1 MVCRCFI
8 LPEECKPCLFYL
20 RNLLYLIRRC
30 AAPPLLNR
38 NENTVCTGRE
48 RIKTQCPQLPVGTA
62 LIQIG
67 SIQRSQGFA
76 WRENAS
82 CEGRGG
88 AQPRTK
94 RRVYVCLVEPSG
106 PVTSMTAGVETPT
119 VTGQRLEA
127 GLPLT
132 VRPVMRSDMAVG
144 VKVTV
149 P

>member
-1 MVCRCFI
+1 M
-8 LPEECKPCLFYL
+8 

-48 RIKTQCPQLPVGTA
+48 RIKTQCQQLPVGTA

-127 GLPLT
+127 GLLLT